1 MDWTDLNALRIVVML
16 AGLALFLALWRHTWS
31 RQREGEHALAAMSPF
46 SGDVARDAP
55 AVAGAPNTTD
65 RKE

>member
-31 RQREGEHALAAMSPF
+31 RQREAEHIRAAMSPF
-46 SGDVARDAP
+46 SGDASADGDAGP
-55 AVAGAPNTTD
+55 HNT
-65 RKE
+65 RSKE